1 MKKYCVDTSGISN
14 PLETTPEDIHQSAW
28 VRIKECISNGDLAVT
43 KEIYDEMIHIGG
55 SVGECIKASAAQ
67 LVLEIGEGNWD
78 YATYVKEAARMQV
91 EYAKY
96 ISENNG
102 GKSGTVCLNDISI
115 IALAKTLNLPLV
127 SMESAVNNPTSTR
140 RRIPDIC
147 KIERIN
153 HMFFIDFCRAE
164 GFKF

>member
-67 LVLEIGEGNWD
+67 LVLE
-78 YATYVKEAARMQV
+78 
-91 EYAKY
+91 
-96 ISENNG
+96 
-102 GKSGTVCLNDISI
+102 
-115 IALAKTLNLPLV
+115 LAKAIGITRHTSRKPRECRL
-127 SMESAVNNPTSTR
+127 SMRNT
-140 RRIPDIC
+140 
-147 KIERIN
+147 
-153 HMFFIDFCRAE
+153 F
-164 GFKF
+164 